1 MARGTGARAKKVKI
15 GISLDA
21 ELYEWLLARTGSG
34 REFASIS
41 HAVARSVAQY
51 QARAP
56 AVAPAP
62 LPPRDEPQ
70 RRL

>member
-1 MARGTGARAKKVKI
+1 MARETGARAKKVKI
-15 GISLDA
+15 GISIDQ

-41 HAVARSVAQY
+41 HAVQRSVAQY

-56 AVAPAP
+56 PA
-62 LPPRDEPQ
+62 LPERSEPEH
-70 RRL
+70 RL